1 VESTIQLGLLAGNGL
16 KWLKYVDPIIASF
29 VTLVVALIVFGA
41 AAKCVFEL
49 VSMENGTPVDEKFE
63 LVGWTVGGVFFG
75 GLCLII
81 SLMFFGASQTNKES
95 IGYGLIKNWDS
106 DSGSTSPSSRGG
118 EQWSGP
124 GNFNPD
130 TSLDR
135 FGRSPV
141 EVRQPDRNLA
151 FEPKEPQPPV
161 DLAGM
166 RDLIPPPPA
175 RTPRSPDHSSN
186 VEVRRPPNPATSP
199 PAAVLP
205 KNAEIALPAF
215 QYTLDQAQKSKYV
228 GGGSGQ
234 DFRGHGPAGSVLV
247 GLRLGLDGDQISG
260 LEPIYQLGSEYV
272 VGAACGQVSETQ
284 ELLLAR
290 PGYVVGG
297 AIVAADEK
305 SLSLRLRFVKFDAT
319 NGELNTFDQYDSP
332 LIGRS
337 GSPAMELD
345 GKGAMVV
352 GFFGKSE
359 AQRIAGLGF
368 AGLKP
373 TSGTAPAPPTDSATV
388 FRFWFSRDGKFSVE
402 AKLREL
408 KNGKVVLEK
417 RDGTSV
423 EVDPAVLSDEDSEYL
438 KSR

>member
-1 VESTIQLGLLAGNGL
+1 MELGLLAGNGL

-49 VSMENGTPVDEKFE
+49 VSMEKGTPVDEKFE

-75 GLCLII
+75 GLCLLV
-81 SLMFFGASQTNKES
+81 SLACFVSSQSNPDS
-95 IGYGLIKNWDS
+95 IGYGLAKDWG
-106 DSGSTSPSSRGG
+106 SGNENRSASSRGG
-118 EQWSGP
+118 SSGAGAGSSYDGP
-124 GNFNPD
+124 PFDP
-130 TSLDR
+130 
-135 FGRSPV
+135 FGRTPV

-151 FEPKEPQPPV
+151 FEPKEPKLPV
-161 DLAGM
+161 DVAGM
-166 RDLIPPPPA
+166 RERLPSQPA
-175 RTPRSPDHSSN
+175 RTPRSPNNLPD
-186 VEVRRPPNPATSP
+186 VEVRRPSNPTP
-199 PAAVLP
+199 RQTETVLP
-205 KNAEIALPAF
+205 ANAEIGLPLF

-228 GGGSGQ
+228 GGSSGQ

-260 LEPIYQLGSEYV
+260 LEPIYQQGSEYV
-272 VGAACGQVSETQ
+272 VGAACGHMSETQ
-284 ELLLAR
+284 ELILAR

-319 NGELNTFDQYDSP
+319 NGELNTFEQYDSP

-337 GSPAMELD
+337 TSPAMELD

-352 GFFGKSE
+352 GFFGKSAE
-359 AQRIAGLGF
+359 QRIAGLGF

-373 TSGTAPAPPTDSATV
+373 ASGTAPATPTGSETV

-402 AKLREL
+402 AKLREI
-408 KNGKVVLEK
+408 KNGKAVLEK

-423 EVDPAVLSDEDSEYL
+423 EVDPAVLSDEDSQYL